1 MYSKYWQVVKDD
13 TTRTF
18 EVINQVSND
27 NAFTNKIHGMQRSGM
42 NISCLTPP
50 VTNKTSSKSMIKVT
64 GYTMEEGLYERLLKQ
79 YMEIRMKD
87 IEDYD

>member
-18 EVINQVSND
+18 EVISQVSND
-27 NAFTNKIHGMQRSGM
+27 NAFTNKIHGMQKAGM

-87 IEDYD
+87 IEDFE

>member
-18 EVINQVSND
+18 EVISQVTND
-27 NAFTNKIHGMQRSGM
+27 NAFTNKIHGMQKSGM

-64 GYTMEEGLYERLLKQ
+64 GYTHEDGLYERLLKQ

-87 IEDYD
+87 VEDYE

>member
-18 EVINQVSND
+18 EVISQVSND

-64 GYTMEEGLYERLLKQ
+64 GYTMEEGLYERLLRQ

-87 IEDYD
+87 IEDYE

>member
-1 MYSKYWQVVKDD
+1 MYSKYWLVVKDD

-27 NAFTNKIHGMQRSGM
+27 NAFTNKIHGMQKSGM
-42 NISCLTPP
+42 NISCATPP
-50 VTNKTSSKSMIKVT
+50 VTNKTSSKSMLNFT
-64 GYTMEEGLYERLLKQ
+64 GYTREDGLYDRLLKQ

-87 IEDYD
+87 IEDYE